1 MSMETLQWTLLV
13 GLITM
18 LAYVLWHRMK
28 ASMNKGV
35 APRVLADWG
44 GEGWTSR
51 DGEWVLT
58 LKVQSACEV
67 RLSLS
72 QNAASEV
79 LHDGMLEAGIH
90 EFTTQHREGEGWVA
104 TLVCPGHRSERFW
117 KA

>member
-1 MSMETLQWTLLV
+1 METVQWTLLV
-13 GLITM
+13 GLLAM

-28 ASMNKGV
+28 ASMTKGA
-35 APRVLADWG
+35 APQVLADWS
-44 GEGWTSR
+44 GEGWTTR
-51 DGEWVLT
+51 EGGWVLT
-58 LKVQSACEV
+58 IKVEVACEV

-72 QNAASEV
+72 QDASGEV

-90 EFTTQHREGEGWVA
+90 EFTTQRHEGDGWVA